1 MYKAIKHQLSHSRF
15 KKKKSV
21 FSANFLFFIVVSHC
35 GFGLGIF
42 FFAFLCFYIKLLL
55 DLDIHALIEFF
66 FECNNKATVKKI
78 IEILHMCKGI

>member
-1 MYKAIKHQLSHSRF
+1 MYKAIKHQLSHRL

-21 FSANFLFFIVVSHC
+21 FSANFLVFIVVSHC
-35 GFGLGIF
+35 EFGLGF
-42 FFAFLCFYIKLLL
+42 FFAFVCFYVKLLL
-55 DLDIHALIEFF
+55 DLDIHALIAWIF